1 MRSGKKTDHGSAPSF
16 PTGKGRGESPLPS
29 DFMELMRTHW
39 GDEQAEA
46 LFEGLRQEPTVS
58 VRFNSHKTRRLA
70 VSPRLQTAPVAWC
83 PDAYYLAAE
92 IDGLVAGYAGLWRIL
107 DEGHI
112 TNVAVRPE
120 CRRQGIGARIIGT
133 LLAQTRQL
141 GIRHHTLEVRESN
154 LPALALYEGF
164 GFTSAGI
171 RPGYYSSGHEN
182 AVIMWRHDPEIET
195 ENEDSG
201 NNI

>member
-1 MRSGKKTDHGSAPSF
+1 MAELIIRRAEVRDTDAIH
-16 PTGKGRGESPLPS
+16 EI
-29 DFMELMRTHW
+29 
-39 GDEQAEA
+39 EQACFPDPWSRESIRA
-46 LFEGLRQEPTVS
+46 E
-58 VRFNSHKTRRLA
+58 LA
-70 VSPRLQTAPVAWC
+70 DN